1 MDQSA
6 PSSAATRQARLH
18 LQPMTLARL
27 MRWQTQAV
35 EAGRFKPTYSALI
48 DALIARFGDLEV
60 DEVLSP
66 LQRAG

>member
-1 MDQSA
+1 
-6 PSSAATRQARLH
+6 
-18 LQPMTLARL
+18 

-35 EAGRFKPTYSALI
+35 EAGRLKPTYSTLI

-60 DEVLSP
+60 DEVLPS

>member
-6 PSSAATRQARLH
+6 PSSGATRQARLH
-18 LQPMTLARL
+18 LQPITLARL

-35 EAGRFKPTYSALI
+35 EAGRLKPTYSALI

-60 DEVLSP
+60 DEVMPP